1 MGRWTATALLLAAV
15 GTAHAMPTT
24 KTWMSVTL
32 DGRKVGHM
40 LLERDLAD
48 GDVVTTQTIDLRIM
62 RGKSPLVIGSTMTAT
77 ETVDGDARAFASR
90 NGSSTQETEIDGN
103 RRADGQ
109 FQVTTRIGEQT
120 SVGLLAWPDN
130 ARMSEGQRLL
140 IVREGF
146 APGHRYRTRNF
157 DATKQQV
164 ATLDVEVVGD
174 EIVELPDG
182 DETLHHL
189 RQSLA
194 GSPDGQ
200 RMDLWVDDAGH
211 MRKGSSPA
219 MGRRMEMLA
228 CSEACA
234 MAPGQDVDVLRS
246 AMILAPRTMTPVLR
260 SVAVRYTMT
269 VSGNATNPFATTD
282 EQQVKT
288 VRDGV
293 YDVMIGAAAEHKGE
307 GRPTSED
314 VRANPWVQSDA
325 PDIVALAIKTVGNAD
340 TDMRRM
346 VRLRSFVTDYIEP
359 TALDVGYAS
368 ALETLRTRHGDCTEH
383 AVLLAALARSLGI
396 PTRIVTG
403 LVYTDRF
410 ANASSVYVPHTWV
423 QSWVDGRWVSFDS
436 ANRRFDTT
444 HIALGVGNGDPWRF
458 FSAMASLG
466 RIRIDRV
473 VALQAGMNMP
483 PPPLQRIPPPEPYRS
498 PPPLPPPSGGKR

>member
-1 MGRWTATALLLAAV
+1 MGRWTAAALLMSLL
-15 GTAHAMPTT
+15 GTAEATPT

-32 DGRKVGHM
+32 DGRKVGSM
-40 LLERDLAD
+40 VLQRDLSD
-48 GDVVTTQTIDLRIM
+48 GDVVTTQTIELRIM
-62 RGKSPLVIGSTMTAT
+62 RGKSPLTIGSTLTST
-77 ETVDGDARAFASR
+77 ETIDGEPRAFDSH
-90 NGSSTQETEIDGN
+90 NGSSTQQTEIEGSRRDDGK
-103 RRADGQ
+103 
-109 FQVTTRIGEQT
+109 FQVTTRIGDQT
-120 SVGLLAWPDN
+120 TVGLLAWPSE
-130 ARMSEGQRLL
+130 ARMGEGQRLR

-146 APGHRYRTRNF
+146 VPGHRYQMRNF

-174 EIVELPDG
+174 EIVELPEG

-194 GSPDGQ
+194 GAADGQ
-200 RMDLWVDDAGH
+200 RMDLWVDDHGD

-228 CSEACA
+228 CSETCA
-234 MAPGQDVDVLRS
+234 MAPSQDVDVLRT
-246 AMILAPRTMTPVLR
+246 AMILAPRTMTPALR
-260 SVAVRYTMT
+260 SLAARYTMT
-269 VSGNATNPFATTD
+269 VSGNAPSPFATTD
-282 EQQVKT
+282 EQQVKKL
-288 VRDGV
+288 RDGV
-293 YDVMIGAAAEHKGE
+293 YDVLIGAASEHEGE
-307 GRPTSED
+307 GGPTKDDLRS
-314 VRANPWVQSDA
+314 NPWVQSDS
-325 PDIVALAIKTVGNAD
+325 PDIVALATKAAGNAT

-359 TALDVGYAS
+359 TQLDVGYAS
-368 ALETLRTRHGDCTEH
+368 ALETVRTRHGDCTEH
-383 AVLLAALARSLGI
+383 AVLLAALGRSLGI

-410 ANASSVYVPHTWV
+410 ANATHVYVPHTWV
-423 QSWVDGRWVSFDS
+423 QSWVEGRWVSFDS

-473 VALQAGMNMP
+473 VAVQAGMNMP
-483 PPPLQRIPPPEPYRS
+483 PPPIQRIPPPERYS
-498 PPPLPPPSGGKR
+498 PPPPPPPTSGGKR

>member
-1 MGRWTATALLLAAV
+1 MGRWTAAALLFAV
-15 GTAHAMPTT
+15 LGAAHATPTT
-24 KTWMSVTL
+24 RTWMSVTL
-32 DGRKVGHM
+32 DGRKVGSM
-40 LLERDLAD
+40 RVERGVAD
-48 GDVVTTQTIDLRIM
+48 GNVVTTQAIDLRIM
-62 RGKSPLVIGSTMTAT
+62 RGKSPLAIGSTMTAT
-77 ETVDGDARAFASR
+77 ETIDGDAVAFASR
-90 NGSSTQETEIDGN
+90 NGSSTQDTEIDGS
-103 RRADGQ
+103 RRDDGQ

-194 GSPDGQ
+194 DSPDGQ
-200 RMDLWVDDAGH
+200 RMDLWVDDAGT

-234 MAPGQDVDVLRS
+234 MAPGQDVDVLRT
-246 AMILAPRTMTPVLR
+246 AMILAPRTMTPALR
-260 SVAVRYTMT
+260 SFAVRYTMT
-269 VSGNATNPFATTD
+269 VTGGVANPFATTD
-282 EQQVKT
+282 EQQVKQ

-293 YDVMIGAAAEHKGE
+293 YDVTIGAASEHAGE
-307 GRPTSED
+307 GGPTKED
-314 VRANPWVQSDA
+314 LRSNPWVQSDA
-325 PDIVALAIKTVGNAD
+325 PDIVALATKAVGNAD

-346 VRLRSFVTDYIEP
+346 VRLRSFVTGYIEP
-359 TALDVGYAS
+359 TVLDVGYGS
-368 ALETLRTRHGDCTEH
+368 ALETLRTRQGDCTEH
-383 AVLLAALARSLGI
+383 AVLLAALGRSLGI

-410 ANASSVYVPHTWV
+410 ANASRVYVPHTWV
-423 QSWVDGRWVSFDS
+423 QSWVEGRWVSFDS

-483 PPPLQRIPPPEPYRS
+483 PPPIQRVPPPEPFRM
-498 PPPLPPPSGGKR
+498 PPPPPPSGGKH